1 MRYVMK
7 YKQSLLVVFAL
18 WMIMLSFAATAAPA
32 SPPKA
37 SLAPLVNKVTPSVV
51 NISVTTKVPT
61 EENPLFR
68 DPFFRR
74 FFDFPE
80 TSSRAQ
86 MSAGSGVIIDA
97 TQGYVLTNT

>member
-1 MRYVMK
+1 MK
-7 YKQSLLVVFAL
+7 YKHTFLSIFSLWLIMSVASVF
-18 WMIMLSFAATAAPA
+18 AAPA

-51 NISVTTKVPT
+51 NISVMTRTPT

-74 FFDFPE
+74 FFDLPD
-80 TSSRAQ
+80 TSTRTQ
-86 MSAGSGVIIDA
+86 MSAGSGVIVDA
-97 TQGYVLTNT
+97 AQGYVL